1 MTKHIDKIAILD
13 QEWNVFFADPHAPEL
28 FVDNTARMG
37 TTWPARCEIYISNEI
52 KGNRLKRTLAHE
64 LVHALIESS
73 QIVKSESYT
82 EEDLC
87 EFMAIYAKPLHEF
100 VDSLFNKCELI
111 TRD

>member
-1 MTKHIDKIAILD
+1 MTKHIDKITITD
-13 QEWNVFFADPHAPEL
+13 QKWDVFFTDAHDPEL
-28 FVDNTARMG
+28 VVDGTYRMG
-37 TTWPARCEIYISNEI
+37 TTWPARYEIYISNEI
-52 KGNRLKRTLAHE
+52 KGDRLKRILSHE

-87 EFMAIYAKPLHEF
+87 EFMAIYAKPLAEF

-111 TRD
+111 TGD